1 MKKIHY
7 VCFWIKNSFNSHG
20 NKIARTKIIK
30 GCQIKFVLGA
40 LIQVLPRAPDGVKTA
55 LSKWSFGTEYYV
67 RYSRVSL

>member
-40 LIQVLPRAPDGVKTA
+40 PHSGFA
-55 LSKWSFGTEYYV
+55 
-67 RYSRVSL
+67 